1 MNEFMK
7 TTNNYFWLIYLLI
20 GFFLGLSFTVLN
32 ANNTFGTNNTN
43 MVTRSVYT
51 ETVYVNGQSYIV
63 FSNSSGS
70 DIEVIKK

>member
-1 MNEFMK
+1 MK